1 MVDGSQARGRARCVA
16 PSLAALVSC
25 ASFSPDHQVVPRT
38 HTLTRSH
45 VMDARLAHISLPPQT
60 KERVVSFI
68 TALKRR
74 YEPSLVDAP
83 DHDIDSCI
91 SLYLSL
97 SISIYLAH
105 AF

>member
-1 MVDGSQARGRARCVA
+1 MA
-16 PSLAALVSC
+16 PELELELDAWLLRLLLSC
-25 ASFSPDHQVVPRT
+25 RVHRSRHIIKSCHA
-38 HTLTRSH
+38 LTRSH